1 VLIRFPCAAWKRR
14 ARKIAATTAIKRHVV
29 PPTAIPAVWD
39 VESGGGSAASVSSA
53 VSVEVGV
60 GETPLGSGP
69 PDTGVASDCGAS
81 EFAEFESVEDPMGDA
96 VVTPPTSVEL
106 VVSTIEEVCKV
117 STRVRF

>member
-14 ARKIAATTAIKRHVV
+14 ARKMAATTAIKRHVV

-60 GETPLGSGP
+60 GGALSGP
-69 PDTGVASDCGAS
+69 LPSTTGVVSVCGAN
-81 EFAEFESVEDPMGDA
+81 EFTAFESVEDPVGDA
-96 VVTPPTSVEL
+96 VVMAPTKVEF
-106 VVSTIEEVCKV
+106 VTS
-117 STRVRF
+117 